1 MGTAAAPHTL
11 QDEFSATLGLSGG
24 TTHLTRRISGDFGV
38 RRWHHT
44 PYNSSFQRL
53 WGAAATPHTLQDE
66 FSATLWLSGG
76 TTHLTRRISG
86 DFGVR
91 RWHHTPYKMSFQ
103 RLWGAAATPRTLLN
117 EFQLTLGRDDS
128 FIR

>member
-1 MGTAAAPHTL
+1 PNNAITAILHIIQDILSETMGTAAAPHTL
-11 QDEFSATLGLSGG
+11 QDEFSATLG
-24 TTHLTRRISGDFGV
+24 
-38 RRWHHT
+38 
-44 PYNSSFQRL
+44 
-53 WGAAATPHTLQDE
+53 
-66 FSATLWLSGG
+66 LSGG